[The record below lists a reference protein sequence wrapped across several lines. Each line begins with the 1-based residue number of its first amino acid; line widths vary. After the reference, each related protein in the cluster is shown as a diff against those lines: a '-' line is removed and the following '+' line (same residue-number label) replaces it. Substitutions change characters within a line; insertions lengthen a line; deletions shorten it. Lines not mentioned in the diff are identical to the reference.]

1 MQSDEQQLVVYLTFK
16 RFIDEPF
23 VNKLINKFTYGKS
36 LIKIREIKKHV
47 EEKKINVQNPK
58 EALLLYT
65 LFNARK
71 KSHSWGLLNKLIDS
85 MDLGKFKDNAKT
97 YYKELNEVL
106 VELDLP
112 KAEINDKFLEVYYQF
127 IVEPVEK
134 KQLEERHHQRQSTT

>member
-1 MQSDEQQLVVYLTFK
+1 
-16 RFIDEPF
+16 
-23 VNKLINKFTYGKS
+23 
-36 LIKIREIKKHV
+36 
-47 EEKKINVQNPK
+47 
-58 EALLLYT
+58 
-65 LFNARK
+65 
-71 KSHSWGLLNKLIDS
+71 